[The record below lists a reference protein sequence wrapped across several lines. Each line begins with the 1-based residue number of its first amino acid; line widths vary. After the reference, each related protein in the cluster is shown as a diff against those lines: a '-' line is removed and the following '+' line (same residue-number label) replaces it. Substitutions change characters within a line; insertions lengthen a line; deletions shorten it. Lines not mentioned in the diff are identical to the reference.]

1 MTVLND
7 KHKNNDKVPKE
18 WQKDSIS
25 IFQHGIVSHLFA
37 FTTEDSVEQEKEGEP
52 LPNAFS
58 SALGFISATAKKFNG
73 TDQFLRN

>member
-1 MTVLND
+1 MLRSATEIVWDYHMTVLDD

-25 IFQHGIVSHLFA
+25 IFQHGIVSHLFG

-52 LPNAFS
+52 LPNAFP
-58 SALGFISATAKKFNG
+58 L
-73 TDQFLRN
+73 L